1 ERRKQLVNDPAG
13 LLREAVEVCKGVSA
27 GLGAAHSH
35 GIVHRDVKPGNIIM
49 VSGDQGCRPVLIDF
63 GIAYV
68 EDEERIT
75 QWDEAVGNA
84 RYSASPMA
92 YKTDEVPPWYDV
104 FELAQVLM
112 WMLEHERPPKHY
124 WQRPLDWRFVK
135 YDPRLPVAI
144 RLALQSVTALCSQ
157 HETPP
162 DNGDRFLQL
171 LHNRLEAPPS
181 TAEPSGLDEFRI
193 NEILVEAAARA
204 DLRRV
209 TDIAVIAASAPLA
222 LQAIEPV

>member
-1 ERRKQLVNDPAG
+1 MSTKQERFEYARATFRQVAPRGWTETPTAATAQGGHSGVCVVEHQDGRKGVFRCLLPDATDVMKKRFYRELEIVPKLNHKNIMRLLDSTIDREKQWYISELGVPLDIYWSERRKQLVNDPAG

-84 RYSASPMA
+84 RY
-92 YKTDEVPPWYDV
+92 
-104 FELAQVLM
+104 
-112 WMLEHERPPKHY
+112 
-124 WQRPLDWRFVK
+124 
-135 YDPRLPVAI
+135 
-144 RLALQSVTALCSQ
+144 
-157 HETPP
+157 
-162 DNGDRFLQL
+162 
-171 LHNRLEAPPS
+171 
-181 TAEPSGLDEFRI
+181 
-193 NEILVEAAARA
+193 
-204 DLRRV
+204 
-209 TDIAVIAASAPLA
+209 
-222 LQAIEPV
+222 